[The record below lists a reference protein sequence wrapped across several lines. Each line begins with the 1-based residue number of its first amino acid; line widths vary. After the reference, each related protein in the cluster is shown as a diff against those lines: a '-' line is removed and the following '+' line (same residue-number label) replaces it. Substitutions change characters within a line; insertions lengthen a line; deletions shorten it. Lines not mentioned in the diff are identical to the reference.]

1 MSSQGYRRVKWG
13 LIGAGDFG
21 MMYARQLTNL
31 PNVELVSVYS
41 RTEEN
46 ARKLAEEFGVK
57 KWYTDYEK
65 LLAGDDVEAV
75 AIVTPEPHHY
85 APTIAALKAKKHIVL
100 EKPIAPTLK
109 EADEMIAAS
118 KKNPDRLF
126 MVAHI
131 LPFHT
136 HYALAKSEIERGAV
150 GQIVSMYARRNAPS
164 MWGAKLQHHSS
175 AIFDEM
181 IHDMECMLWFTGWK
195 VKKVYCQTKNVRG
208 MKKPDICWAM
218 FTFENGAIAVIE
230 ANWFLPDNTPV
241 ISAMESLMEI
251 HGTEGVIHIDLFDQ
265 GLRVNDKNGFRLPD
279 ASWWPEKH
287 GRTEGALGDE
297 IRYIADAV
305 MYGRK
310 LPNDLCNPE
319 RARHAL
325 AVVLAAEKSGEEDR
339 VVQLKELG

>member
-1 MSSQGYRRVKWG
+1 MSSQGYRQVKWG

-21 MMYARQLTNL
+21 TMYARQLTSL

-65 LLAGDDVEAV
+65 LLAGDEVEAV

-85 APTIAALKAKKHIVL
+85 APCMAAVKARKHIVL

-109 EADEMIAAS
+109 EADEMIAAAR
-118 KKNPDRLF
+118 KNQDRLF

-136 HYALAKSEIERGAV
+136 HYAMAKAEIERGAV

-208 MKKPDICWAM
+208 LKKPDICWAM

-265 GLRVNDKNGFRLPD
+265 GLRVNDKNGFRMPD
-279 ASWWPEKH
+279 TSWWPEKH

-297 IRYIADAV
+297 IRYIADTV

-339 VVQLKELG
+339 VVALQELG